1 MVRIICGEVDEKDP
15 DGVVDIV
22 ERTSNLIFN
31 LFLPDLDGGIK
42 VYHDGRLA
50 NDYLEKFL
58 GKSFYCKE
66 IRINMTGWFH
76 IHYKLVIE
84 VKEDYTFIDIL
95 YK

>member
-1 MVRIICGEVDEKDP
+1 VDAKDP
-15 DGVVDIV
+15 DGMIDIM

-31 LFLPDLDGGIK
+31 LSLLDLDGGIR

-66 IRINMTGWFH
+66 IRINITGWFH
-76 IHYKLVIE
+76 TKYKLVIE
-84 VKEDYTFIDIL
+84 VKEDYTFINIV
-95 YK
+95 YN

>member
-1 MVRIICGEVDEKDP
+1 MVRIICGEVDAKDP
-15 DGVVDIV
+15 DGMIDIM

-31 LFLPDLDGGIK
+31 LSLLDLNSGII

-50 NDYLEKFL
+50 NDELEKFL

-76 IHYKLVIE
+76 IHYKLIIE